1 MGNYVILL
9 KPEIDGNNLYSVVT
23 AEVCNGD
30 TLELERCYALLDCE
44 LIDIHTISE
53 REDEFL
59 LIFDDEFLLKHPP
72 MPNVLASQLDQQVI
86 GGSALLCRSGAD
98 GECLPFSAG
107 EAYLIVALLKRFQG
121 CTSATLSKEDK

>member
-23 AEVCNGD
+23 AEVCDGD
-30 TLELERCYALLDCE
+30 TLKLERCYVLLDCE

-72 MPNVLASQLDQQVI
+72 VPNVLASQLDQQVI
-86 GGSALLCRSGAD
+86 CGSALLCRSGAD

-121 CTSATLSKEDK
+121 CTSATLSREDE

>member
-23 AEVCNGD
+23 VEVCNGD

-44 LIDIHTISE
+44 LVDIHTISE
-53 REDEFL
+53 QEDEFL

-72 MPNVLASQLDQQVI
+72 VPNVLASQLDQQVI
-86 GGSALLCRSGAD
+86 CGSALLCRSGAD
-98 GECLPFSAG
+98 GECLPFSAR

>member
-23 AEVCNGD
+23 AEVCDGD
-30 TLELERCYALLDCE
+30 TLKLERCYALLDCE

-53 REDEFL
+53 RENEFL

-72 MPNVLASQLDQQVI
+72 VPNVLASQLDQQVI
-86 GGSALLCRSGAD
+86 CGSALLCRSGAD
-98 GECLPFSAG
+98 GSCLPFSAA
-107 EAYLIVALLKRFQG
+107 EANLIVTLLKRFQR
-121 CTSATLSKEDK
+121 CTSATLSREDE

>member
-23 AEVCNGD
+23 AEVCDGD
-30 TLELERCYALLDCE
+30 TLKLERCYALLDCE

-72 MPNVLASQLDQQVI
+72 VPNVLASQLDQQVI
-86 GGSALLCRSGAD
+86 CGSALLCRSGAD

-107 EAYLIVALLKRFQG
+107 EAYLSVALLKRFQG

>member
-23 AEVCNGD
+23 AEVCDGD
-30 TLELERCYALLDCE
+30 TLKLERCYALLDCE

-53 REDEFL
+53 QEDEFL
-59 LIFDDEFLLKHPP
+59 LIFDDEFLLKYPP
-72 MPNVLASQLDQQVI
+72 VPNVLASQLDQQVI
-86 GGSALLCRSGAD
+86 CGSALLCRSGAD

-121 CTSATLSKEDK
+121 CTSATLSREDE